1 MYKINKVVSDEQK
14 YLQMTRGIAKLPKSL
29 YLIGKLPPEARPSV
43 AIIGTRKPSVYGQE
57 VAYKLAYDLA
67 KRGMVVV
74 SGLALGIDA
83 IAHRG
88 ALDAG
93 GVTIAVM
100 PGGLDEFYPHTNHK
114 LAERIVA
121 SGGALVSEY
130 PAGERPFKANF
141 VARNRIVA
149 AIADGVLV
157 IEAATK
163 SGTLHTA
170 GFALD
175 YGRPVMAVPGNITN
189 PMSTGTNRLIAT
201 GARLITSAAEV
212 LAEIGVTTEPTQI
225 TLPLGDTPEETALI
239 KLLARGV
246 RDGEE
251 LQHLSGITPS
261 AYSQAMTMLEI
272 KGVVRPLGANQWG
285 ITWA

>member
-1 MYKINKVVSDEQK
+1 MYKINKVVSDQQD
-14 YLQMTRGIAKLPKSL
+14 YLQMTRGIANLPKSL
-29 YLIGKLPPEARPSV
+29 YLIGKLPAKATPSV
-43 AIIGTRKPSVYGQE
+43 TIIGTRKPTAYGQE
-57 VAYKLAYDLA
+57 VAYTLAYNLA
-67 KRGMVVV
+67 KRGVVIV

-83 IAHRG
+83 IAHKA

-100 PGGLDEFYPHTNHK
+100 PCGLDTFYPRTNHR
-114 LAERIVA
+114 LAERIITN
-121 SGGALVSEY
+121 GGALISEY
-130 PAGERPFKANF
+130 PAGEQPFKANF
-141 VARNRIVA
+141 IARNRIVA

-175 YGRPVMAVPGNITN
+175 YGRPVMAVPGNITS
-189 PMSTGTNRLIAT
+189 PMSTGTNRLITT
-201 GARLITSAAEV
+201 GARLVTRVEDI
-212 LAEIGVTTEPTQI
+212 LAEIGVATEYIQAPFPI
-225 TLPLGDTPEETALI
+225 GDTPEEVAIL

-251 LQHLSGITPS
+251 LQRLSGLTP
-261 AYSQAMTMLEI
+261 AIYSQTMTMLEI
-272 KGVVRPLGANQWG
+272 NGVIQALGANK
-285 ITWA
+285 WAVTSG

>member
-1 MYKINKVVSDEQK
+1 MYKINKVVSDQQK
-14 YLQMTRGIAKLPKSL
+14 YLQMTRGIANLPKSL
-29 YLIGKLPPEARPSV
+29 YLIGSLPSKATPSV
-43 AIIGTRKPSVYGQE
+43 SIIGTRKPSAYGQE

-67 KRGMVVV
+67 KRGVVIV

-83 IAHRG
+83 IAHKG

-93 GVTIAVM
+93 GITIAVM
-100 PGGLDEFYPHTNHK
+100 PGGLDEFYPRTNHA
-114 LAERIVA
+114 LAERIIA
-121 SGGALVSEY
+121 NGGALISEY
-130 PAGERPFKANF
+130 APGERPFKANF

-163 SGTLHTA
+163 SGTIHTA

-201 GARLITSAAEV
+201 GARLVTRAEDILAEVGVAAEY
-212 LAEIGVTTEPTQI
+212 IQTPF
-225 TLPLGDTPEETALI
+225 PLGDTPEETIIL

-251 LQHLSGITPS
+251 LQHLSGLTPA
-261 AYSQAMTMLEI
+261 AYSQALTMLEI
-272 KGVVRPLGANQWG
+272 NGVIRPLGANQWG
-285 ITWA
+285 IT

>member
-14 YLQMTRGIAKLPKSL
+14 YLKMTRGIANLPKSL
-29 YLIGKLPPEARPSV
+29 YLIGNLPATEQPTVS
-43 AIIGTRKPSVYGQE
+43 IIGTRKPSAYGQE

-67 KRGMVVV
+67 KQGVVIV

-83 IAHRG
+83 IAHAA

-93 GVTIAVM
+93 GITIAVM
-100 PGGLDEFYPHTNHK
+100 PGGLDDFYPRTNYR
-114 LAERIVA
+114 LAERIIA
-121 SGGALVSEY
+121 SGGALMSEY
-130 PAGERPFKANF
+130 DAGERPYKTNF

-149 AIADGVLV
+149 AVANGVLV

-163 SGTLHTA
+163 SGTIHTA

-189 PMSTGTNRLIAT
+189 PMSAGTNRLIAT
-201 GARLITSAAEV
+201 GARLVTRAEDV
-212 LAEIGVTTEPTQI
+212 LAEIGVTAEHVQRPF
-225 TLPLGDTPEETALI
+225 PLGDTPEEAIII

-251 LQHLSGITPS
+251 LQHLSSLSPAT
-261 AYSQAMTMLEI
+261 YNQALTMLEI
-272 KGVVRPLGANQWG
+272 NGVVRALGANQWG
-285 ITWA
+285 LA

>member
-1 MYKINKVVSDEQK
+1 M
-14 YLQMTRGIAKLPKSL
+14 
-29 YLIGKLPPEARPSV
+29 
-43 AIIGTRKPSVYGQE
+43 
-57 VAYKLAYDLA
+57 
-67 KRGMVVV
+67 

-83 IAHRG
+83 IAHKA

-100 PGGLDEFYPHTNHK
+100 PCGLDTFYPRTNHR
-114 LAERIVA
+114 LAERIITN
-121 SGGALVSEY
+121 GGALISEY
-130 PAGERPFKANF
+130 PAGEQPSKANF
-141 VARNRIVA
+141 IARNRIVA

-175 YGRPVMAVPGNITN
+175 YGRPVMAVPGNITS
-189 PMSTGTNRLIAT
+189 PMSTGTNRLITT
-201 GARLITSAAEV
+201 GARLVTRVEDI
-212 LAEIGVTTEPTQI
+212 LAEIGVTTEYIQAPFPI
-225 TLPLGDTPEETALI
+225 GDTPEEVAIL

-251 LQHLSGITPS
+251 LQQLSGLTP
-261 AYSQAMTMLEI
+261 AIYSQTMTMLEI
-272 KGVVRPLGANQWG
+272 NGVIRALGANK
-285 ITWA
+285 WAVTSG

>member
-1 MYKINKVVSDEQK
+1 MYKINKVVSDEQE
-14 YLQMTRGIAKLPKSL
+14 YLQMTRGIANLPKSL
-29 YLIGKLPPEARPSV
+29 YLMGKLPSGACPSV
-43 AIIGTRKPSVYGQE
+43 SIIGTRKPSAYGQE

-67 KRGMVVV
+67 KRGVVVV

-83 IAHRG
+83 IAHRA

-93 GVTIAVM
+93 GTTIAIM
-100 PGGLDEFYPHTNHK
+100 PGGLDEFYPRTNYR

-121 SGGALVSEY
+121 SGGALLSEY
-130 PAGERPFKANF
+130 EAGERPYKANF

-163 SGTLHTA
+163 SGTIHTA

-201 GARLITSAAEV
+201 GARLITSAQEV
-212 LAEIGVTTEPTQI
+212 LAEIGVATEPTQT
-225 TLPLGDTPEETALI
+225 TLPLGDTPEEAIII

-251 LQHLSGITPS
+251 LQHLSNLEP
-261 AYSQAMTMLEI
+261 ALYSQAMTMLEI
-272 KGVVRPLGANQWG
+272 NGVVQAFGANQWG
-285 ITWA
+285 LNA

>member
-1 MYKINKVVSDEQK
+1 MYKINKVVSDEQN
-14 YLQMTRGIAKLPKSL
+14 YLQMTRGIANLPKSL
-29 YLIGKLPPEARPSV
+29 YLIGKLPAKAQPSV
-43 AIIGTRKPSVYGQE
+43 SIIGTRKPSAYGQE

-67 KRGMVVV
+67 KRGIVVV

-83 IAHRG
+83 LAHKG

-93 GVTIAVM
+93 GTTIAVM
-100 PGGLDEFYPHTNHK
+100 PGGLDEFYPRTNHR
-114 LAERIVA
+114 LAERIIA
-121 SGGALVSEY
+121 SGGALISEY
-130 PAGERPFKANF
+130 PAGDRPFKANF

-163 SGTLHTA
+163 SGTIHTA

-201 GARLITSAAEV
+201 GARLITRVEDV
-212 LAEIGVTTEPTQI
+212 LAEIGVEAEQVQMPF
-225 TLPLGDTPEETALI
+225 PLGATPEESVII

-251 LQHLSGITPS
+251 LQQLSDLPPDT
-261 AYSQAMTMLEI
+261 YSQVMTMLEI
-272 KGVVRPLGANQWG
+272 NGVVRPLGANQWG
-285 ITWA
+285 II